1 MYDVSA
7 HPLNE
12 SAKSPADKSESM
24 VGTTRAAFIIP
35 VTDVFICSF
44 NYNDANKQSQIKINF
59 VATPSL
65 ATPGLC
71 KGGER

>member
-24 VGTTRAAFIIP
+24 VGTARAAFIIP
-35 VTDVFICSF
+35 LADVFICSF
-44 NYNDANKQSQIKINF
+44 NDNGTHKQSQIKIIF
-59 VATPSL
+59 VATPAL
-65 ATPGLC
+65 AMPGLC